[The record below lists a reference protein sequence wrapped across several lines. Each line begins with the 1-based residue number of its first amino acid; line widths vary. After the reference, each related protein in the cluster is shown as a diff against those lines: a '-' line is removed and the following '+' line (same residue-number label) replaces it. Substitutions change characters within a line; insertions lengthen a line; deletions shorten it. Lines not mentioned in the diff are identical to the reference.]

1 MWKKKKKDCFV
12 KMLKKYINV
21 KKYMSK
27 YILIVSDMIIVE
39 LKVFVQVKK

>member
-1 MWKKKKKDCFV
+1 
-12 KMLKKYINV
+12 MLKKFINV

-27 YILIVSDMIIVE
+27 YIHIVSDMIIVE